1 MISFTDFNKN
11 KLEIGLYVVSTPIG
25 NLSDISFR
33 AIDVLNRSDFIVCED
48 TRVSKK
54 LLEKYK
60 IKNKLISNHKFN
72 EKKNLRKF
80 IDLLKSDKIIS
91 LISDAGTPCVSDP
104 GSVLVNEA
112 IKENIKIYSV
122 PGPSSAT
129 AAFSVSGFT
138 GKYFFYGFFPEKKS
152 ELDNDFKKLIN
163 LNSSVIFFI
172 SAKKFDKKKSEI
184 RKYFSN
190 RKLVICKEITKI
202 YEEYIRFDV
211 NDIDKVNIN
220 LKGEITLVF
229 SPLASDNENFLDDG
243 DKKKIRKLIKKSS
256 IKDII
261 KIISEKKKI
270 SKKEIYNFCLDVK
283 NEI

>member
-11 KLEIGLYVVSTPIG
+11 KLENGLYVVSTPIG

-33 AIDVLNRSDFIVCED
+33 AIDVLSQSHFIVCED

-54 LLEKYK
+54 LLERYK

-72 EKKNLRKF
+72 EKKNLEKL
-80 IDLLKSDKIIS
+80 IGLLKSDKIVS

-122 PGPSSAT
+122 PGASSVA

-138 GKYFFYGFFPEKKS
+138 GKYFFYGFFPEKKN
-152 ELDNDFKKLIN
+152 ELENDLKTLAN
-163 LNSSVIFFI
+163 LNCSIVFFI
-172 SAKKFDKKKSEI
+172 SAKKFEKKKTEI
-184 RKYFSN
+184 KKYFSK
-190 RKLVICKEITKI
+190 RKLVICKEITKL
-202 YEEYIRFDV
+202 YEEYFRFDV

-229 SPLASDNENFLDDG
+229 SPLALDHENFLDAD
-243 DKKKIRKLIKKSS
+243 DKKKIKKLIKKSS

-261 KIISEKKKI
+261 KLISKNKKI
-270 SKKEIYNFCLDVK
+270 SKKEIYNFCLNIK
-283 NEI
+283 NES

>member
-33 AIDVLNRSDFIVCED
+33 AIDVLNRSDFIICED

-80 IDLLKSDKIIS
+80 LDLLKSDKIIS

-104 GSVLVNEA
+104 GSILVNEA
-112 IKENIKIYSV
+112 IKENIKIFSV

-152 ELDNDFKKLIN
+152 ELENDFKKLIN
-163 LNSSVIFFI
+163 LNSSIIFFI

-190 RKLVICKEITKI
+190 RKLVICKEITKL

-211 NDIDKVNIN
+211 NDIDNININ

-229 SPLASDNENFLDDG
+229 SPLASDNENFLNED
-243 DKKKIRKLIKKSS
+243 DKKKIKKLIKKSS

-261 KIISEKKKI
+261 KIISKKKKI
-270 SKKEIYNFCLDVK
+270 SKKEIYNFCLDIK

>member
-1 MISFTDFNKN
+1 M
-11 KLEIGLYVVSTPIG
+11 
-25 NLSDISFR
+25 
-33 AIDVLNRSDFIVCED
+33 
-48 TRVSKK
+48 
-54 LLEKYK
+54 
-60 IKNKLISNHKFN
+60 
-72 EKKNLRKF
+72 
-80 IDLLKSDKIIS
+80 
-91 LISDAGTPCVSDP
+91 
-104 GSVLVNEA
+104 NEA
-112 IKENIKIYSV
+112 IKENIKIFSV

-152 ELDNDFKKLIN
+152 ELENDFKKLIN
-163 LNSSVIFFI
+163 LNSSIIFFI

-190 RKLVICKEITKI
+190 RKLVICKEITKL

-211 NDIDKVNIN
+211 NDIDNININ

-229 SPLASDNENFLDDG
+229 SPLASDNENFLNED
-243 DKKKIRKLIKKSS
+243 DKKKIKKLIKKSS

-261 KIISEKKKI
+261 KIISKKKKI
-270 SKKEIYNFCLDVK
+270 SKKEIYNFCLDIK

>member
-1 MISFTDFNKN
+1 MISFSDFNNN
-11 KLEIGLYVVSTPIG
+11 KLENGLYVVSTPIG

-33 AIDVLNRSDFIVCED
+33 AIYVLNQSDLIICED

-72 EKKNLRKF
+72 EKKNLEKF

-122 PGPSSAT
+122 PGPSSVT

-138 GKYFFYGFFPEKKS
+138 GKYFFYGFFPEKKK
-152 ELDNDFKKLIN
+152 ELENDFNALAKL
-163 LNSSVIFFI
+163 SSSIIFFI
-172 SAKKFDKKKSEI
+172 SAKKFYKKKNEI
-184 RKYFSN
+184 KKYFCD
-190 RKLVICKEITKI
+190 RKLVICKEITKVF
-202 YEEYIRFDV
+202 EEYKRFDV
-211 NDIDKVNIN
+211 NDIDDVNLD

-229 SPLASDNENFLDDG
+229 SPLVIDNENFLDDE
-243 DKKKIRKLIKKSS
+243 DKKKIKKLIKKSS

-261 KIISEKKKI
+261 KIISEKKNF
-270 SKKEIYNFCLDVK
+270 KKRNL
-283 NEI
+283 